1 MSLALLDSRETT
13 EGIAVTFITDYGLEE
28 LEGSCEEVAR
38 LAQVMQQVSVL
49 ATLNDSE
56 SVWVD
61 EVVVGD
67 ATVKLGLNP
76 GGLTRML
83 IERLNSYLGHGRIIT
98 LKLVPGRVTERA
110 DPPRHPRNA
119 YRGGVAARRSRLRH
133 DQGRDRRAGA
143 GGRGF

>member
-83 IERLNSYLGHGRIIT
+83 IER
-98 LKLVPGRVTERA
+98 
-110 DPPRHPRNA
+110 
-119 YRGGVAARRSRLRH
+119 
-133 DQGRDRRAGA
+133 Q
-143 GGRGF
+143 